1 MTLNKLVNGKRI
13 ELTQEEKQS
22 FNDAQPNNDE
32 LLNKTKVTRCLY
44 IEEKRKEYQYSN
56 IIFEG
61 NSYEASF
68 MAQSKFL
75 TFLLMN
81 PTGDINWRL
90 ADGETWITLD
100 QNQANSLKE
109 AIILREVT
117 AYQHESIKSREI
129 KSITTNPADVNNI
142 NWEL

>member
-117 AYQHESIKSREI
+117 A
-129 KSITTNPADVNNI
+129 A
-142 NWEL
+142 